1 MECYLLR
8 HGQTEANE
16 KHLYC
21 GSTDPHLSP
30 DGEAALRALAAER
43 PLPFFDVVADT
54 GMHRTRET
62 ADILCHGGARVTLP
76 GLREMDF
83 GLFERKAYE
92 TLRFDPYYIKWIT
105 DESGDCTC
113 PWGESRNAFYARV
126 RDSFEAFA
134 KSTDAARACIVC
146 HGGTVCAILDSFGT
160 EKRGFYDW
168 QPAFGHGWRV
178 RLTAKDGPVRIE
190 VLESV

>member
-8 HGQTEANE
+8 HGQTSANE

-21 GSTDPHLSP
+21 GSTDLHLSP
-30 DGEAALRALAAER
+30 GGEAALRALADER

-62 ADILCHGGARVTLP
+62 ADILCNGGARITIP
-76 GLREMDF
+76 GLCEMDF
-83 GLFERKAYE
+83 GLFECKSYE

-105 DESGDCTC
+105 DETGDCTC
-113 PWGESRNAFYARV
+113 PWGESRNTFYTRV
-126 RDSFEAFA
+126 RDSFKEFVRN
-134 KSTDAARACIVC
+134 TDAARVCIVC
-146 HGGTVCAILDSFGT
+146 HGGTVCAILDSFST

-168 QPAFGHGWRV
+168 QPTFGHGWHA
-178 RLTAKDGPVRIE
+178 RLIEGDGPIRLE

>member
-8 HGQTEANE
+8 HGKTEANE
-16 KHLYC
+16 QHLYC
-21 GSTDPHLSP
+21 GSSDLHLSP
-30 DGEAALRALAAER
+30 GGDAELRALVVVR
-43 PLPFFDVVADT
+43 PLPFFDIVADT
-54 GMHRTRET
+54 GMYRTRET
-62 ADILCHGGARVTLP
+62 ADILCKGGMRVTLS

-113 PWGESRNAFYARV
+113 PWGESRNAFYTRV
-126 RDSFEAFA
+126 RDSFETFVN
-134 KSTDAARACIVC
+134 STNATRVCIVC
-146 HGGTVCAILDSFGT
+146 HGGTVCAILDSFCS

-168 QPAFGHGWRV
+168 QPTFGHGWRV
-178 RLTAKDGPVRIE
+178 RLSKRGPIQLE